1 MALWRTGGRV
11 TVDDPQHRSGTAQMT
26 LALRYAVRSDVG
38 LLREG
43 NEDSAYAGPHLLA
56 VADGMGGHAAGE
68 VASAATITTIAPL
81 DAEDPGPDLV
91 GALAD
96 AVATANL
103 RLQEL
108 IISDPATEGMGTTLT
123 ALLWA
128 DGYAALCHIGDS
140 RAYLL
145 REGRLVQ
152 ITHDHTLVQSLV
164 DEGKITEDDVAT
176 HPHRS
181 LLLRALDGRTVAEPD
196 LAPLETYPGDRFLL
210 CSDGLSGV
218 VTEQTLHQALA
229 SVRDPDKAALRLVEL
244 AIKGGGPDNIT
255 CIVADVLDTHASR
268 VPPTW
273 QPAFAGAAANG
284 APADMRPPARQS
296 SPATRAMRLSRTAPQ
311 PVAPEEPPAGAWPT
325 GPAGYRD
332 GYTGSFE
339 AQAFEPGG
347 YGQPDGRRATGPN
360 RIRDTAA
367 FERPSGFP
375 GDDDDQAD
383 LEAGDRGGRRGG
395 HRAKHHRYD
404 DDDDDDYAPR
414 GKRRWPIVT
423 ASLGLLVL
431 LIAGGGYGF
440 WRYNQSQYYVGVDQD
455 GYVAIFRGTDQS
467 LAGISLSSLVQKSTL
482 KASELRSTDQATLA
496 QTITQGSVNDAQM
509 LLDQLQTQVNQ
520 CKQQWQAVSA
530 WPAKNAT
537 YQTDLANAAKS
548 KGKVKVPASANP
560 GPQPSAPDA
569 ANCAPAAA
577 FGITPTAAP
586 STTPTTHPTSTAST
600 ARPST
605 TATPTSSAKATSTPQ
620 AAG

>member
-1 MALWRTGGRV
+1 
-11 TVDDPQHRSGTAQMT
+11 MT

-108 IISDPATEGMGTTLT
+108 IISDPAIEGMGTTLT
-123 ALLWA
+123 ALLWSE
-128 DGYAALCHIGDS
+128 GYAALCHIGDS

-145 REGRLVQ
+145 RDGQFVQ

-181 LLLRALDGRTVAEPD
+181 LLLRALDGRTIAEPD
-196 LAPLETYPGDRFLL
+196 LTPLETYPGDRYLL

-218 VTEQTLHQALA
+218 VSEQTLHQTLA
-229 SVRDPDKAALRLVEL
+229 SVRDLDKVTLRLVEL

-255 CIVADVLDTHASR
+255 CIVADVIDAHSSR

-273 QPAFAGAAANG
+273 QPLFAGAAASG
-284 APADMRPPARQS
+284 TPADLRQTARQN

-311 PVAPEEPPAGAWPT
+311 PVMPEEPSTGVWPT

-332 GYTGSFE
+332 GYTGAFDT
-339 AQAFEPGG
+339 QAFQPGG
-347 YGQPDGRRATGPN
+347 YGQADGRTETAPGE

-367 FERPSGFP
+367 FERPDGFP
-375 GDDDDQAD
+375 GHDDDRDGPQDAN
-383 LEAGDRGGRRGG
+383 RGRRGGG

-404 DDDDDDYAPR
+404 EDDDYSHN
-414 GKRRWPIVT
+414 GKRRWPVVT
-423 ASLGLLVL
+423 AALVLLVL
-431 LIAGGGYGF
+431 LLGGGGYGF
-440 WRYNQSQYYVGVDQD
+440 WRYNQSQYYVGVDQN
-455 GYVAIFRGTDQS
+455 GYVAVFRGTNQN
-467 LAGISLSSLVQKSTL
+467 LAGISLSSLVQRSAL
-482 KASELRSTDQATLA
+482 KADELRSSDQATLS
-496 QTITQGSVNDAQM
+496 QTITRSSVGDAQT
-509 LLDQLQTQVNQ
+509 LVNQLQSQASQ
-520 CKQQWQAVSA
+520 CKQEWQVVAA

-537 YQTDLANAAKS
+537 YQAELANAAKS
-548 KGKVKVPASANP
+548 KGKIKVPPSANP
-560 GPQPSAPDA
+560 GPQPSPPSA
-569 ANCAPAAA
+569 ANCASAAA
-577 FGITPTAAP
+577 LGVTVPAPQPTATATGQPTPTASNAKP
-586 STTPTTHPTSTAST
+586 S
-600 ARPST
+600 
-605 TATPTSSAKATSTPQ
+605 ATPTAKSSASASSTPQ
-620 AAG
+620 ATG